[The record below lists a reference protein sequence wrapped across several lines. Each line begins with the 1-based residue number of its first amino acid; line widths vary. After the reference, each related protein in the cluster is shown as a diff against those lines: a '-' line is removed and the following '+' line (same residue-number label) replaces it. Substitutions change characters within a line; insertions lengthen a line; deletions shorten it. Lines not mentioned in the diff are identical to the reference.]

1 MRGHSRQHLR
11 GARLVLK
18 MLIHAR
24 WICGGGK
31 LASVMKIKSF
41 FLIRFSR
48 WSLVE
53 LEPTNKTKKFLP
65 SWESRGNLLRP
76 VFLFISSEFMT
87 RCLQGMFLCIIQTV
101 CFPIPWS
108 ALLEQA
114 WADDRQPCVLTSEVS
129 TRSVYVGITPGL
141 GVWLATTAAGLVRD
155 CLRVDTSSTSPRKG
169 NLRRPRAERRLL
181 FAYTSPV
188 FIVFCRLPSRP
199 AFLSLSRSSVC
210 LSLCGYR
217 VG

>member
-1 MRGHSRQHLR
+1 
-11 GARLVLK
+11 

-31 LASVMKIKSF
+31 LASVMKIKSI
-41 FLIRFSR
+41 FLIRFSC

-65 SWESRGNLLRP
+65 SWESRGNLHRS

-114 WADDRQPCVLTSEVS
+114 WADDSQPCVLTSEGS
-129 TRSVYVGITPGL
+129 TRSVDVGITPGL
-141 GVWLATTAAGLVRD
+141 GVRLATTTADLACV
-155 CLRVDTSSTSPRKG
+155 CLSVDTSSTS
-169 NLRRPRAERRLL
+169 L
-181 FAYTSPV
+181 
-188 FIVFCRLPSRP
+188 
-199 AFLSLSRSSVC
+199 
-210 LSLCGYR
+210 
-217 VG
+217 